1 MITFS
6 WNLID
11 LGHCYCILNFPF
23 HVYYWGCTVIPH
35 RVSFSSTPLMSI
47 VLMTDLPVN
56 LLNICGRC
64 TPNIILCSDYN
75 SAMVLINFS
84 FNWFIVAIIWNSHIM
99 ILHGTKIRTGITC
112 KKICCYMCN
121 SACRWLIV
129 QNAQI
134 FRSYVKQFWIF
145 PHERNCKIFIGLC
158 KYISMNH
165 PILFLDRNNTIK
177 QSYWQF
183 LFLTF

>member
-1 MITFS
+1 ME
-6 WNLID
+6 
-11 LGHCYCILNFPF
+11 
-23 HVYYWGCTVIPH
+23 
-35 RVSFSSTPLMSI
+35 
-47 VLMTDLPVN
+47 
-56 LLNICGRC
+56 
-64 TPNIILCSDYN
+64 
-75 SAMVLINFS
+75 LINFS

-145 PHERNCKIFIGLC
+145 PHEGNCKIFIGLC
-158 KYISMNH
+158 KHISMNH
-165 PILFLDRNNTIK
+165 PILFLDWNNNKTKLLAVSFSYFLELMWEKINFGLKSVIVITVLISFALWRNYLNCFISLLNCFICIAVT
-177 QSYWQF
+177 
-183 LFLTF
+183 